1 MSDATMHVEIVS
13 ADARVLSGEARE
25 LYARGVEGEIGILP
39 GHAPALVA
47 LDVGP
52 LRLTLADGTRE
63 RIAVHRGVLFVGED
77 GKVIVLSD
85 IAERAAD
92 IDVERAR
99 AKAERIRKR
108 LAEGTVRNVEVQ
120 LISLRKQQL
129 RIAVG
134 TGTEVSHTS

>member
-1 MSDATMHVEIVS
+1 MHVEVVS
-13 ADARVLSGEARE
+13 AEAHVLTGDARE
-25 LYARGVEGEIGILP
+25 LYVRAVEGELGILP

-52 LRLTLADGTRE
+52 LRVTMADGTKE
-63 RIAVHRGVLFVGED
+63 RIAVHRGVLFVGNN

-85 IAERAAD
+85 IAERAED

-99 AKAERIRKR
+99 AKADRIRKR
-108 LAEGTVRNVEVQ
+108 LAAGTVRNVEIQ

-134 TGTEVSHTS
+134 TGSEFTTER

>member
-1 MSDATMHVEIVS
+1 MSDATMHVEVVS
-13 ADARVLSGEARE
+13 ADASVLAGDARE

-52 LRLTLADGTRE
+52 LRLTMADGTRE
-63 RIAVHRGVLFVGED
+63 RIAVHQGVLFVGED

-85 IAERAAD
+85 IAERAD
-92 IDVERAR
+92 EIDVERAR
-99 AKAERIRKR
+99 AKAERIRTR

-134 TGTEVSHTS
+134 TGSEFSPSG